1 MPASQ
6 SSGFMMTRRS
16 FARSGWIGI
25 WELSLLVLV
34 IVALVGGSLV
44 SPFFLT
50 ADNFAITAARATG
63 TGLMVLP
70 MMWLMIAG
78 EIDLSVASIFGLT
91 GVIFGLAFESG
102 FGLAG
107 AFVLAMAVGGF
118 AGLINAFFSVVIGL
132 PSLIVTVGTL
142 SVYRGLSF
150 VLLESR
156 SISDFPDGFTEF
168 TQGNLTGTAIP
179 YTFLVF
185 LLAAVVSGVL
195 LQRGVVGR
203 KTYAIGSSSEVS
215 RFSGI
220 RVKRIKAS
228 LFVIS
233 GLVASLAGILF
244 SGYVSSA
251 RATNGLG
258 LELTVIA
265 IVLIGGASI
274 YGGEGKFLGVLL
286 SLVLVTAITSVMT
299 LQFITTD
306 IQNMVIGLLMAG
318 AVVVPGVA
326 ARLRDW
332 SRLWRKPRQTADH
345 PGS

>member
-1 MPASQ
+1 MTTGE
-6 SSGFMMTRRS
+6 SSGPVLTKRPFTLPS
-16 FARSGWIGI
+16 WIGV
-25 WELSLLVLV
+25 WELALLGLV
-34 IVALVGGSLV
+34 VIASIWGSAV

-50 ADNFAITAARATG
+50 ADNFAITAARSTG
-63 TGLMVLP
+63 IGLMVLP

-91 GVIFGLAFESG
+91 GVIFGLGIESG
-102 FGLAG
+102 LRLPESFALAMAAGGLAG
-107 AFVLAMAVGGF
+107 LV
-118 AGLINAFFSVVIGL
+118 NAFFSVVIGL

-142 SVYRGLSF
+142 SVYRGLAF
-150 VLLESR
+150 VLLENR
-156 SISDFPDGFTEF
+156 SISTLPEEFTDF
-168 TQGNLTGTAIP
+168 TQGNIAGTSIP
-179 YTFLVF
+179 YTFVVF
-185 LLAAVVSGVL
+185 AILAALSGL
-195 LQRGVVGR
+195 FLQRGVVGR
-203 KTYAIGSSSEVS
+203 KTYAIGSSPDVS

-220 RVKRIKAS
+220 RVKWIKGL
-228 LFVIS
+228 LFVVS
-233 GLVASLAGILF
+233 GLVAALAGILF

-286 SLVLVTAITSVMT
+286 SLVLVTIITSVMT

-318 AVVVPGVA
+318 AVVVPGIA
-326 ARLRDW
+326 SRALDWRRSRQRLR
-332 SRLWRKPRQTADH
+332 
-345 PGS
+345 

>member
-1 MPASQ
+1 
-6 SSGFMMTRRS
+6 MTTSDPLPVKRPFVLPS
-16 FARSGWIGI
+16 WIGV
-25 WELSLLVLV
+25 WELALLVVVV
-34 IVALVGGSLV
+34 IALIWGSAV

-63 TGLMVLP
+63 IGLMVLP

-91 GVIFGLAFESG
+91 GVIFGLGIESG
-102 FGLAG
+102 FRLPEAFGLAMAAGGLAG
-107 AFVLAMAVGGF
+107 LV
-118 AGLINAFFSVVIGL
+118 NAFFSVVIGL

-156 SISDFPDGFTEF
+156 SISAFPAEFTEF
-168 TQGNLTGTAIP
+168 TQGTVAGTSVP
-179 YTFLVF
+179 YTFVVF
-185 LLAAVVSGVL
+185 LVVAALSGVL

-203 KTYAIGSSSEVS
+203 KTYAIGSSPDVS

-220 RVKRIKAS
+220 RVKWIKAS
-228 LFVIS
+228 LFVVS
-233 GLVASLAGILF
+233 GLVAALAGILF

-286 SLVLVTAITSVMT
+286 ALVLVTTITSVMT

-318 AVVVPGVA
+318 AVVVPSVA
-326 ARLRDW
+326 TRVLDWRRSRQRLR
-332 SRLWRKPRQTADH
+332 
-345 PGS
+345 

>member
-1 MPASQ
+1 
-6 SSGFMMTRRS
+6 MTSRS
-16 FARSGWIGI
+16 FVLSGWIGV

-34 IVALVGGSLV
+34 IIALVGGSLV

-50 ADNFAITAARATG
+50 ADNFAITAARASG

-78 EIDLSVASIFGLT
+78 EIDLSVASIFGLA
-91 GVIFGLAFESG
+91 GVMFGLAIESG

-107 AFVLAMAVGGF
+107 AFVIAMAVGGV
-118 AGLINAFFSVVIGL
+118 AGFINALFSVWIGL

-150 VLLESR
+150 VLMESR
-156 SISDFPDGFTEF
+156 SISDFPAEFTEF
-168 TQGNLTGTAIP
+168 TQGNLPGTTIP

-195 LQRGVVGR
+195 LQRGVFGR
-203 KTYAIGSSSEVS
+203 KTYAIGSSPSVS

-220 RVKRIKAS
+220 RVKRIKAA
-228 LFVIS
+228 LFVAS
-233 GLVASLAGILF
+233 GLVAALAGILF

-251 RATNGLG
+251 RATNGVG

-274 YGGEGKFLGVLL
+274 YGGEGRFLGVLL
-286 SLVLVTAITSVMT
+286 SLVLVTAITSVMA

-326 ARLRDW
+326 ARFRAWGQLR
-332 SRLWRKPRQTADH
+332 RKPEQTSDH
-345 PGS
+345 PRS

>member
-1 MPASQ
+1 MPKSQ
-6 SSGFMMTRRS
+6 SLGFTMTKRS
-16 FARSGWIGI
+16 FALSSWIGV

-34 IVALVGGSLV
+34 IVALICGSVV

-50 ADNFAITAARATG
+50 GDNFSITAARETS

-91 GVIFGLAFESG
+91 GVIFGLVIESG
-102 FGLAG
+102 YGLAE
-107 AFVLAMAVGGF
+107 AFVVALAVGAA
-118 AGLINAFFSVVIGL
+118 AGLVNAFFSVVIGL

-156 SISDFPDGFTEF
+156 SISDFPDGFTVF

-185 LLAAVVSGVL
+185 LVAAIVSGVL
-195 LQRGVVGR
+195 LQRGAVGR
-203 KTYAIGSSSEVS
+203 KTYAIGSSPDVS
-215 RFSGI
+215 RFSGL
-220 RVKRIKAS
+220 RVKWIKAS
-228 LFVIS
+228 LFVLS
-233 GLVASLAGILF
+233 GLVAALAGILF

-286 SLVLVTAITSVMT
+286 SLVLVTAITSLMA

-326 ARLRDW
+326 ARARDW
-332 SRLWRKPRQTADH
+332 GRTRRKLRQTADRA
-345 PGS
+345 G